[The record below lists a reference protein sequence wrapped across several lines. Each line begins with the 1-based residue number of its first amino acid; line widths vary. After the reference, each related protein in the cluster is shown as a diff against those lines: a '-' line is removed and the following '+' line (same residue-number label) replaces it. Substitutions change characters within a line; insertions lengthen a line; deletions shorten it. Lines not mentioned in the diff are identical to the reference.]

1 MREVRASVLRMSDS
15 SGKSPHTKKK
25 KKRAKFS
32 KMMKHLP
39 QECAVFLKVIEM
51 FLDASL
57 SKAQV
62 TK

>member
-1 MREVRASVLRMSDS
+1 MREVRASLLRMSDS
-15 SGKSPHTKKK
+15 SGKSPHTKK